1 VNEPAAA
8 ASVGPYAG
16 PAEEW
21 DEFVRG
27 SSGWSHFHLYGWRGV
42 MERAMGHDTHYL
54 AVRDAGGGLEGV
66 LPLVRVR
73 SLVFGDYLV
82 SMPFLNYGGPLGSEA
97 AVRALADAAVAL
109 ADEAG
114 CSLMELRSRH
124 ELPLD
129 LPASHRKVTVTLP
142 LAPGDPD
149 TLLASFRAKVRSQV
163 RRPLKD
169 DVFVEF
175 GHDQLGAFYAV
186 FAEHMR
192 DLGTPV
198 LARGWFEEIAST
210 FGDSAWF
217 ACARLPD
224 GTPVAGG
231 CGFRWGSEFEMT
243 WASSLWDYS
252 RIAPNMLL
260 YWRFM
265 ERACLEGLETFNF
278 GRCTPDGGTHRFKMQ
293 WGGEDEPL
301 WWYRRP
307 ADEGEATP
315 NPDEGVLSLGPKLWR
330 KLPLGLASR
339 LGPRIVRLIP

>member
-1 VNEPAAA
+1 VSPAAPA
-8 ASVGPYAG
+8 IAPYEGTAG
-16 PAEEW
+16 EW
-21 DEFVRG
+21 DDFVRG
-27 SSGWSHFHLYGWRGV
+27 SAGWSHFHLYGWRGV
-42 MERAMGHDTHYL
+42 MERAMGHDTPYL
-54 AVRDAGGGLEGV
+54 AARNVSGRLEGV

-97 AVRALADAAVAL
+97 AVRSLAHAAVELADQ
-109 ADEAG
+109 AG

-124 ELPLD
+124 ELALD
-129 LPASHRKVTVTLP
+129 LPASHRKVTVTMP
-142 LAPGDPD
+142 LTPGDPD
-149 TLLASFRAKVRSQV
+149 AVLASFKAKVRSQV
-163 RRPLKD
+163 RRPRKEG
-169 DVFVEF
+169 VAVEF

-198 LARGWFEEIAST
+198 LSRCWFEEIAAT

-217 ACARLPD
+217 ACARMPD
-224 GTPVAGG
+224 GKPVAGG
-231 CGFRWGSEFEMT
+231 CGFRWASEFEMT

-265 ERACLEGLETFNF
+265 ERAAEEGLETFNF

-293 WGGEDEPL
+293 WGGMDEPL
-301 WWYRRP
+301 WWYHRP
-307 ADEGEATP
+307 ADAGATTP
-315 NPDEGVLSLGPKLWR
+315 NPDEGALSLGPKLWR
-330 KLPLGLASR
+330 KLPLPIAGA